1 MRTEPISREIH
12 SPLQDPPSD
21 VQLLMHAAWLVAG
34 VAIALAGC
42 TAADEADLHAT
53 PGADAQNVNVAH
65 LTPQTKDAGGNVQD
79 MTY

>member
-1 MRTEPISREIH
+1 MRTDPISCEIH
-12 SPLQDPPSD
+12 AVQDPPTD
-21 VQLLMHAAWLVAG
+21 IQLLMHAAWLLAG

-53 PGADAQNVNVAH
+53 PPLDAKTNVAH
-65 LTPQTKDAGGNVQD
+65 MTPQTKDPGGNVQD